1 MVGTPPDAV
10 ASGAFAHPTASTG
23 EGGSVI
29 RPTSEETQVYDTIIV
44 GGGSAGSVM
53 AHRLSAQSAHKVLL
67 CEAGQDT
74 PPGHEPPEIR
84 DSYSGTA
91 YFDPRFHWTGLR
103 VTTEVV
109 SHNNP
114 QENPPPLRKYEQ
126 ARVLGG
132 GSSINGQL
140 ANRGAPSD
148 YDEWA
153 ARGAAGWSW
162 NDVLPFFRK
171 VERDLDFDGPWHGK
185 DGRIPVRRIPM
196 AHWTAHAQAAAEACR
211 LAGYAFL
218 PDQNGAFVDGYF
230 PVTHSNQDEQRVS
243 AAMGYLDSET
253 RRRANLTIS
262 TDTEVSELMFEGTRC
277 VGVTARVGGR
287 EQKFRGREVV
297 LSCGAIHSPAHLL
310 RAGIGPVGHLK
321 AFGIPVV
328 MGLEGVGQRLMDHPS
343 ISLSS
348 FIRRGA
354 RMNAHTRRHVQV
366 ALRYSS
372 GLPGVPEGDMF
383 VVVLSKSAWHAVGH
397 QIGSLLTCVY
407 KTYSETGQVK
417 LASRDPA
424 AEPVVEFNLLS
435 DRRDLDR
442 LMSGFRK
449 TAGLQMSAPLQA
461 VTDKPFPASYSDRVR
476 RIGVVNSK
484 NRMLT
489 AIAAALMD
497 GPAAL
502 RRAMID
508 NFIVEGFSFD
518 QVMRDDEALEAFVRK
533 AAIGVW
539 HASCTCRMGR
549 ADDPMSVVDSQ
560 GRVKGVQG
568 LRVVDASIFPVVP
581 CANTNFP
588 TLMAAE
594 KIAAAMQQP

>member
-1 MVGTPPDAV
+1 MIPAAQACGFAPAKAV
-10 ASGAFAHPTASTG
+10 VTG
-23 EGGSVI
+23 RRSCANFRKINQKE
-29 RPTSEETQVYDTIIV
+29 RQVYDTIIV

-53 AHRLSAQSAHKVLL
+53 AHRLSARSANKVLL

-74 PPGHEPPEIR
+74 PPGNEPPEIR

-91 YFDPRFHWTGLR
+91 YFDPRFHWTELK

-114 QENPPPLRKYEQ
+114 EADRPPLRKYEQ

-140 ANRGAPSD
+140 ANRGAPTD
-148 YDEWA
+148 YDEWET
-153 ARGAAGWSW
+153 RGAAGWSW
-162 NDVLPFFRK
+162 KDVLPYFKK
-171 VERDLDFDGPWHGK
+171 VERDLDFDGPLHGK
-185 DGRIPVRRIPM
+185 DGRIPVRRIPQ
-196 AHWTAHAQAAAEACR
+196 AHWTRHSQAVAEACK
-211 LAGYAFL
+211 LAGYSFL
-218 PDQNGAFVDGYF
+218 PDQNGEFVEGYF
-230 PVTHSNQDEQRVS
+230 PVTHSNQAEQRVS
-243 AAMGYLDSET
+243 AAMGYLDAET

-262 TDTEVSELMFEGTRC
+262 TGTQVKELLFEGTRC
-277 VGVTARVGGR
+277 VGVKARVDGR
-287 EQKFRGREVV
+287 EQEFRGREVI

-321 AFGIPVV
+321 AMGIPIV
-328 MGLEGVGQRLMDHPS
+328 MGVEGVGQRLMDHPS

-348 FIRRGA
+348 FIRPGA
-354 RMNAHTRRHVQV
+354 RMNEHTRRHVQV
-366 ALRYSS
+366 GLRYSS
-372 GLPGVPEGDMF
+372 GLPGVPDGDMF
-383 VVVLSKSAWHAVGH
+383 VAVLSKSAWHAVGA
-397 QIGSLLTCVY
+397 QIGSMITFVN

-417 LASRDPA
+417 LASRDPW
-424 AEPVVEFNLLS
+424 AEPIVEFNLLS

-449 TAGLQMSAPLQA
+449 TAALQMSAPLAA

-476 RIGVVNSK
+476 RIGVVNAR
-484 NRMLT
+484 NRILT

-502 RRAMID
+502 RSYMID
-508 NFIVEGFSFD
+508 TFVVEGFTFD

-539 HASCTCRMGR
+539 HASCSCRMGR
-549 ADDPMSVVDSQ
+549 PDDPMAVVDTQ

-594 KIAAAMQQP
+594 KIAEAMQQA

>member
-1 MVGTPPDAV
+1 M
-10 ASGAFAHPTASTG
+10 
-23 EGGSVI
+23 
-29 RPTSEETQVYDTIIV
+29 YDTIIV
-44 GGGSAGSVM
+44 GGGSAGSVL
-53 AHRLSAQSAHKVLL
+53 AHRLSAKSASKVLL

-74 PPGHEPPEIR
+74 PPGNEPPEIR

-91 YFDPRFHWTGLR
+91 YFDPRFHWTGLK
-103 VTTEVV
+103 VTTEIV

-148 YDEWA
+148 YDEWE

-162 NDVLPFFRK
+162 NDVLPYFRQ
-171 VERDLDFDGPWHGK
+171 VERDLDFDGPLHGK
-185 DGRIPVRRIPM
+185 DGRIPVRRIPIE
-196 AHWTAHAQAAAEACR
+196 HWTRHAQAAAEACK
-211 LAGYAFL
+211 LAGYSFL
-218 PDQNGAFVDGYF
+218 PDQNGEFVEGYF
-230 PVTHSNQDEQRVS
+230 PVTHSNEAEQRVS
-243 AAMGYLDSET
+243 AAMGYLDTET
-253 RRRANLTIS
+253 RKRANLTIS
-262 TDTEVSELMFEGTRC
+262 TDTQVSELLFEGTRC
-277 VGVTARVGGR
+277 VGVKAQVDGR
-287 EQKFRGREVV
+287 EQEFRGREVV

-321 AFGIPVV
+321 EMGIPVL

-343 ISLSS
+343 IALSS

-372 GLPGVPEGDMF
+372 GLSGVPAGDMF
-383 VVVLSKSAWHAVGH
+383 VVVLSKSAWHAVGA

-417 LASRDPA
+417 LASRDPW
-424 AEPVVEFNLLS
+424 AEPIVEFNLLS

-449 TAGLQMSAPLQA
+449 TAALQMSAPLSA

-476 RIGVVNSK
+476 RIGVVNAK
-484 NRMLT
+484 NRILT

-502 RRAMID
+502 RSTMID
-508 NFIVEGFSFD
+508 NFVVEGFTFD

-549 ADDPMSVVDSQ
+549 GDDPMAVVDAQ
-560 GRVKGVQG
+560 GRVKGIQG

-594 KIAAAMQQP
+594 KIAAAMG